1 MNFPNVAV
9 VHMGFHNRERQ
20 TERQKNFSCQSKSRR
35 LIPTKL
41 LVWVTEPSET
51 QGQSVGMWEKAGRKF
66 SSTCT
71 NSRKELRR
79 NCSPI
84 GQNNTKHLLCPIRRR
99 HPLEFLEIARWESVP
114 TGSFT
119 RLTRTW
125 KRSSRPFP
133 GPDWLPLGL
142 RGWSR
147 NGLLKTS

>member
-9 VHMGFHNRERQ
+9 VHMSFHNKERQ
-20 TERQKNFSCQSKSRR
+20 TERQNNFSSQSKSRR

-41 LVWVTEPSET
+41 FVWVTEHPRRPRGSQSGREKRRDESFQVLVRTHEQNSVET
-51 QGQSVGMWEKAGRKF
+51 VRRLGAIIQSNF
-66 SSTCT
+66 
-71 NSRKELRR
+71 
-79 NCSPI
+79 
-84 GQNNTKHLLCPIRRR
+84 LCPIGSQ

-119 RLTRTW
+119 RTW
-125 KRSSRPFP
+125 KLSSRPFS